1 MLYSLTYRIKKTK
14 KHNTKL
20 IVRDSC
26 HEIDISLQT
35 SDCYASLCCEDAI
48 GPCPS
53 LQDVL

>member
-1 MLYSLTYRIKKTK
+1 MSRKKQK

-35 SDCYASLCCEDAI
+35 SDCYASLCCEGAF

-53 LQDVL
+53 LQEVL